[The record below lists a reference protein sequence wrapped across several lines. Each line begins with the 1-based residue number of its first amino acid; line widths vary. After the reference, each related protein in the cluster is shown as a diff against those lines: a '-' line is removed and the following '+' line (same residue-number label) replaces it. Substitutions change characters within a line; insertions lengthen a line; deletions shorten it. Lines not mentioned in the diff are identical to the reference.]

1 MGGGGKG
8 LMYEITLYT
17 LAGKHLGTYS
27 IPAHEI
33 GEAMSS
39 LSGADCYFTSRY
51 FDLREGGQNVE
62 NVVPAASSA
71 RPTERPPEQ
80 IDAHA
85 TVMGDVCGAISLQHF
100 LNLRDLREVS
110 QSFAQ
115 MMLEQTRRFTEELA
129 FARTATAKS
138 LESVDL
144 MSRSTTAMMMEQRFA
159 KPAQASVEDGRK
171 NRQGPAIAD
180 LISLF

>member
-1 MGGGGKG
+1 
-8 LMYEITLYT
+8 MYEITLYT

-51 FDLREGGQNVE
+51 FDLREAGQNVE

-71 RPTERPPEQ
+71 RPPEQ

-159 KPAQASVEDGRK
+159 KPAQASVDDGRK